1 MGRSSFGRPSFCPA
15 LASSGVC
22 IPLSRRFPAQTPG
35 HFQRAGVRGE
45 PTWQLHVRGFNRAF
59 ALLLDFYAGEALGVV
74 P

>member
-1 MGRSSFGRPSFCPA
+1 MPCVSELGCAHSAFA
-15 LASSGVC
+15 
-22 IPLSRRFPAQTPG
+22 PLPG
-35 HFQRAGVRGE
+35 ADAGAFSESGVRGE